1 MKRIL
6 IALLTAVIAASLLS
20 GCSYFRKRTERKN
33 SEYKMAVEERPLE
46 VPPGLDMP
54 NTSGALTIP
63 QAGGSTASAS
73 GATSSSAEAP
83 PASASEVVGAGGQG
97 VVLGG
102 TGLHV
107 NDTVDSAWSRVG
119 LALERSGAATILSRD
134 EAGKSYTVQ
143 TTGKTT
149 VKPGWFRRAI
159 TFGQAETKKT
169 AQVQLTV
176 RVNADGEGSKVA
188 VEGAGDEASR
198 DAARALLATLRER
211 LS

>member
-6 IALLTAVIAASLLS
+6 LVSLTAILAASLLS
-20 GCSYFRKRTERKN
+20 GCSFFRQRAERKN
-33 SEYKMAVEERPLE
+33 NEYRMAVEERPLE

-63 QAGGSTASAS
+63 QAGASTSSPVAKSMDVPPAAVTGA
-73 GATSSSAEAP
+73 GATP
-83 PASASEVVGAGGQG
+83 G

-102 TGLHV
+102 GDLHV
-107 NDTVDSAWSRVG
+107 KDTVDSAWSRVG
-119 LALERSGAATILSRD
+119 LALERSGAATVLERD
-134 EAGKSYTVQ
+134 ESGKTYVVQ
-143 TTGKTT
+143 TTGKTS
-149 VKPGWFRRAI
+149 VKPGWFKRAV
-159 TFGQAETKKT
+159 TLGMADTKKT

-176 RVNADGEGSKVA
+176 RVSEDGDGARVS

-198 DAARALLATLRER
+198 DAAHALLATLRER